1 LPICSFFT
9 FLFFCCTT
17 SDCLFS
23 GILLAVVLVAV
34 MWAASVFAVPK
45 LGPLGVVLSG
55 FLSDPKLAR
64 LLRKVKEF
72 LSDEYLIARMINFVK
87 KTFERSTQSEKR
99 RHGIANIAQMLK
111 AEIGRLE
118 DLQRL
123 NFSEDEIEQL
133 AKNLEQD
140 GILDTKRM
148 GAVGYDWTQLRRNPY
163 TLSQVVFLEAWKV
176 EFER

>member
-1 LPICSFFT
+1 
-9 FLFFCCTT
+9 
-17 SDCLFS
+17 
-23 GILLAVVLVAV
+23 

-99 RHGIANIAQMLK
+99 RHGIADIAQMLK